1 MTSIKMGRN
10 LVWFT
15 IAVVLIALATKVV
28 GCGLGA
34 KICHYTGKESLQIGV
49 GMISRGEVALIVA
62 QKGAGLGL
70 IDEKFFVPIII
81 MVVFTTVITPVLL
94 KFVFKGQADENVDSQ
109 LVRNIEERQKFEEQI
124 QELSRK

>member
-1 MTSIKMGRN
+1 MTSIKMGSN

-34 KICHYTGKESLQIGV
+34 KVCHYTGKESLQIGV

-81 MVVFTTVITPVLL
+81 MVVFTTIITPVLL